1 MPTVAMLA
9 GIGVVLLVGGILY
22 VRATGSVNKVALA
35 SAPKPVSVVTAQQA
49 KYQASRRYVGVVEP
63 WVEAKVGPQ
72 LVAAYVD
79 TVLVRPGDAVKR
91 GAVIAT
97 LDCRD
102 VSAANQAVAAQAR
115 ALAAQQQAAASE
127 AQRTSS
133 LLAGKYVSQ
142 NEVDQKQ
149 ADALSKQAQVVA
161 LQAQAAGTSL
171 QVNDCV
177 LRAPFDGEIA
187 LRQADPGAFVRP
199 GVPIATLVDR
209 HVVRITA
216 EVPEEDFDIVA
227 PGTPIRLHFLAANTS
242 ANAVVSRRAPSAD
255 PGTRTAHIEIDFADD
270 SRAVPTW
277 TTAEVMLDVGAP
289 IAATSIPMTAATVR
303 GEKARVFVVEDGVAR
318 ARDAK
323 LLGERDGL
331 LFADP
336 QSLPPGVQVVAE
348 GHTVL
353 EDKDRVAIGGVAP

>member
-9 GIGVVLLVGGILY
+9 GIGVVLLVGGVLY

-35 SAPKPVSVVTAQQA
+35 SAPKPVSVVTAQRA
-49 KYQASRRYVGVVEP
+49 TYQATRRYVGVVEP
-63 WVEAKVGPQ
+63 WVESKIGPQ
-72 LVAAYVD
+72 LVSAYVA

-115 ALAAQQQAAASE
+115 SLAAQQQAAASE

-149 ADALSKQAQVVA
+149 ADALSKQAQVA
-161 LQAQAAGTSL
+161 GLQAQAAGTSL

-177 LRAPFDGEIA
+177 LRAPFDGEVA

-216 EVPEEDFDIVA
+216 EVPEDDFNIVA
-227 PGTPIRLHFLAANTS
+227 PGTLIQLHFLAANKTVM
-242 ANAVVSRRAPSAD
+242 AAVSRRAPSAD

-270 SRAVPTW
+270 DRAVPTW
-277 TTAEVMLDVGAP
+277 TTAELVLDVGTP
-289 IAATSIPMTAATVR
+289 IAATAIPMTAATVR
-303 GEKARVFVVEDGVAR
+303 GEKARVFVVEAGIAH

-323 LLGERDGL
+323 LMGERDGL
-331 LFADP
+331 LFVDP
-336 QSLPPGVQVVAE
+336 KSLAPGAQVVSE

-353 EDKDRVAIGGVAP
+353 EDNDRVAQ